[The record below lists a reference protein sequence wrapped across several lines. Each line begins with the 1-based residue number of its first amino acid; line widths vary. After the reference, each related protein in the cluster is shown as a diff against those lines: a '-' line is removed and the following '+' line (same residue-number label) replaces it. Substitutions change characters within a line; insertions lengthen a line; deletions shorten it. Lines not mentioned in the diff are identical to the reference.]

1 MQPISVVIIT
11 KNAAHV
17 LAATLQSVQQL
28 TDNIIM
34 CDTGSNDAT
43 IPIAKKNGA
52 KVMEEKWRGHGLTK
66 NIANEQADYDW
77 ILQIDADEIVD
88 KLLLETLLNLDLS
101 NDKIIYT
108 VRRKNYFAEKL
119 IRFGQWRHDE
129 PLRLFNRN
137 HAIWNEDAVHE
148 RLIYEDGCEI
158 KKLRGSLLHKTVQ
171 SPEQYRAKMQIY
183 AEKSGEQYFR
193 NGVKGAWYKIM
204 FSPVF
209 NFLNNYFL
217 RLGILDGREGFII
230 AATTASYTKTKYKT
244 LQRLQRQHKQ

>member
-11 KNAAHV
+11 KNAAHL

-28 TDNIIM
+28 TDNIIV

-52 KVMEEKWRGHGLTK
+52 KVLEEKWRGHGLTK

-88 KLLLETLLNLDLS
+88 AQLLDVLLNLDLS
-101 NDKIIYT
+101 NEKAIYA
-108 VRRKNYFAEKL
+108 VRRKNFFADKL

-129 PLRLFNRN
+129 PIRLFNRN
-137 HAIWNEDAVHE
+137 QAIWNEDAVHE
-148 RLIYEDGCEI
+148 KLIIEDGCEV
-158 KKLRGSLLHKTVQ
+158 KKLKGALLHKTVQ
-171 SPEQYRAKMQIY
+171 TLEQYRQKMEGY
-183 AEKSGEQYFR
+183 AVKSGEQYFK
-193 NGVKGAWYKIM
+193 NGVKAVALKLF

-209 NFLNNYFL
+209 NFFHNYIL
-217 RLGILDGREGFII
+217 RLGILDGREGLLI
-230 AATTASYTKTKYKT
+230 ALTNSKYTKMKYKT
-244 LQRLQRQHKQ
+244 LQRLQRQQQP

>member
-11 KNAAHV
+11 KNAAHL
-17 LAATLQSVQQL
+17 LAATLQSVKQL
-28 TDNIIM
+28 TDNIIV

-52 KVMEEKWRGHGLTK
+52 KVLEEKWRGHGLTK

-77 ILQIDADEIVD
+77 ILQIDADEIID
-88 KLLLETLLNLDLS
+88 EQLLNSLLTLDLS
-101 NDKIIYT
+101 NDKAIYAI
-108 VRRKNYFAEKL
+108 RRKNFFAEKL

-137 HAIWNEDAVHE
+137 QAIWNEDAVHE
-148 RLIYEDGCEI
+148 KLIYEEGCEM
-158 KKLRGSLLHKTVQ
+158 KKLKGSLLHKTVQ
-171 SPEQYRAKMQIY
+171 STEQYKAKMLGY
-183 AEKSGEQYFR
+183 ALKSGEQYFR
-193 NGVKGAWYKIM
+193 NGVQGAWYKIL

-209 NFLNNYFL
+209 NFLHNYLL